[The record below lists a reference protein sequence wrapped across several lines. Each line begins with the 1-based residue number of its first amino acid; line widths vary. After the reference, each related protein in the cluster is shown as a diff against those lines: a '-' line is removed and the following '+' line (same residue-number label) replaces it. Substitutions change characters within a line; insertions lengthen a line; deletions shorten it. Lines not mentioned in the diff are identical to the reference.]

1 MGHLGAPVECL
12 TTLRDLQEPPK
23 KTAAKPKQKDHKQ
36 KVKVQTRKSKGLGRG
51 DKGMRGTGG
60 LVGIGATSDI

>member
-1 MGHLGAPVECL
+1 MSHDTQGPTGTP
-12 TTLRDLQEPPK
+12 Q

-51 DKGMRGTGG
+51 NKDICGTGG
-60 LVGIGATSDI
+60 LVGIGATSHT

>member
-1 MGHLGAPVECL
+1 MSHDTQGPTG
-12 TTLRDLQEPPK
+12 TPK
-23 KTAAKPKQKDHKQ
+23 KTAAKPKQKDHKH